1 MFFDLYRDKLLSVRV
16 SRALLSDKFARFSSF
31 VALQGYAG
39 KCSFGD
45 FFEFLL
51 QNSDKLFELN
61 KAGVLDGNEKSF

>member
-16 SRALLSDKFARFSSF
+16 SRSLLTNKFDRFCSF
-31 VALQGYAG
+31 IALQGYSG

-51 QNSDKLFELN
+51 QNSDKLFEFT
-61 KAGVLDGNEKSF
+61 KSGDSDM